1 MPIPATR
8 PRRSLARSALL
19 AALALSVALPASRAG
34 AEPVRDGFA
43 GSSGEAALM
52 TARSGERSRVGPTTP
67 GLDVSHWQGTVNWT
81 KVARAGRRFVFLKA
95 TDDVDYRDPTFV
107 TNRAGARSNGLLV
120 GAYHF
125 ARPDPSPGDARQEA
139 LFFVSVANPQPGD
152 LLPVL
157 DMETKK
163 HLDQEEVTRWAR
175 AWVAEVRELTGVT
188 PLVYTSPY
196 GWLTRTGDTR
206 LLARDG
212 APLWVA
218 HWGVSSP
225 TVPAGDWDGHGWVV
239 WQHTSSGHVRGI
251 SGRVD
256 LDRLAGH
263 RLGRITI
270 RRLSVEV
277 SGGAG
282 RVTSLPAGL
291 GCASSCSRSVDPD
304 RTVTLTAVPD
314 ASAYFTGWTGA
325 CTGSDPTCTIRM
337 RGNRAVGARFVTDI
351 TPPTA
356 TIAVPANFVGPVVAR
371 FDEDVRGVTA
381 GNIVLREQGGS
392 RLAVDRV
399 CRSGSGRRLPCD
411 ATTVRSVA
419 LVPQDPLVPG
429 RDYEAAV
436 NPAAADALVKD
447 RVGNAA
453 DTTVQPFEA
462 PRSVEQS
469 GAPVRRSGTWST
481 VEAGPASGGTYAVT
495 GERGAA
501 AGMRFDGTGVDW
513 ITVTGPNRGRAQVYV
528 DGERVRMV
536 DLYAPVRTYGVA
548 LRFDGLTDGSHTLRI
563 VATGHARRRSSGS
576 WIAID
581 RFDVLG

>member
-8 PRRSLARSALL
+8 PRRSLARPALL
-19 AALALSVALPASRAG
+19 AALALSVALPASAAG

-52 TARSGERSRVGPTTP
+52 TARSGERSRVGHTTP
-67 GLDVSHWQGTVNWT
+67 GLDVSHWQGTVNWA
-81 KVARAGRRFVFLKA
+81 KVARAGKRFVFLKA

-107 TNRAGARSNGLLV
+107 TNRAGARTNGLRV

-125 ARPDPSPGDARQEA
+125 SRPDPSPGDARREA
-139 LFFVSVANPQPGD
+139 RFFVSVADPQPGD

-175 AWVAEVRELTGVT
+175 TWVAEVRELTGVT

-251 SGRVD
+251 AGRVD

-277 SGGAG
+277 NGGAG

-291 GCASSCSRSVDPD
+291 GCATSCSRSVDPD

-314 ASAYFTGWTGA
+314 TGAYFTGWTGA
-325 CTGSDPTCTIRM
+325 CTGSDPTCTVRM
-337 RGNRAVGARFVTDI
+337 RGNRAVGARFVTDV

-356 TIAVPANFVGPVVAR
+356 TLSVPANFVGPVVAR

-381 GNIVLREQGGS
+381 SNVVLREQGGS

-411 ATTVRSVA
+411 ATTLRSVA
-419 LVPQDPLVPG
+419 LVPRDPLVPG

-436 NPAAADALVKD
+436 NPAAAATLVGD

-453 DTTVQPFEA
+453 DTTVLPFET

-469 GAPVRRSGTWST
+469 AAPVTKTGTWST
-481 VEAGPASGGTYAVT
+481 LEAALASGGTYAVT
-495 GERGAA
+495 REKGAA
-501 AGMRFDGTGVDW
+501 ARLRFDGTGVDW
-513 ITVTGPNRGRAQVYV
+513 ITITGPNRGRAQVYL
-528 DGERVRMV
+528 DGERVRAV
-536 DLYAPVRTYGVA
+536 DLYARVRTYDVA
-548 LRFDGLTDGSHTLRI
+548 LRVDGLTDGPHTLRI
-563 VATGHARRRSSGS
+563 VATGRALRRSSGS
-576 WIAID
+576 LIAID